1 MLCLG
6 FALGGFLFYRHVNRR
21 RRASQQGIHSQ
32 AIRKAALASNVPQG
46 NEVSLGHMDHPS
58 LSSHVATNG
67 MTLLPRPAPAFPY
80 NQSPYSSCD
89 EKGVPIRIHNKAE
102 RFEDLHS
109 SSSSF
114 AQFSQSV
121 QSSSGTASA
130 PHLPSL
136 HFIHPDGDIAGHIL
150 RIDGQPTPSTQSQLP
165 IKCVES
171 SHVLDKTPF
180 SDTPPALHNN
190 TICEG
195 NSLQARRVPY
205 DQWKFGL

>member
-32 AIRKAALASNVPQG
+32 ASRKAALASTVPHE
-46 NEVSLGHMDHPS
+46 NEVSLCNMDHPS
-58 LSSHVATNG
+58 LSHPATNG

-80 NQSPYSSCD
+80 NQSLYSSSD
-89 EKGVPIRIHNKAE
+89 QKGVPIRIHNKAE
-102 RFEDLHS
+102 CFEDLHS

-121 QSSSGTASA
+121 QSSSSTASA

-136 HFIHPDGDIAGHIL
+136 HFIPPDGDIAGHTL
-150 RIDGQPTPSTQSQLP
+150 GIDGQPTPSTQSQPP
-165 IKCVES
+165 IKSVES
-171 SHVLDKTPF
+171 SRVSDKTPL
-180 SDTPPALHNN
+180 SDTPAALHNI

-195 NSLQARRVPY
+195 NSLQTRRVPY
-205 DQWKFGL
+205 DQWRFGL